1 MENKV
6 NLMTEGDL
14 LNKITCGN
22 NFAYIVNDNSAFLP
36 TEYKV
41 LQSQAEGSFI
51 KCMKLLYN
59 GKVQLYYL
67 TNGYKSLLSILSSL
81 DAENFIAIIANLF
94 ADIISVKNNGFLS
107 CQNIDLSPEHI
118 FVESSTYK
126 IRLVYLPIGKRL
138 FDDISAFENE
148 LRTSLI
154 NCIQNIPSLSSPKTI
169 QLAAD
174 LSNAMLTLE
183 EIYSKI
189 KGTTAVDKKR
199 TAEHISE
206 VSSNILNMK
215 LIAINA
221 PVPFEIVIT
230 KDEFTLGK
238 KQELVD
244 GVISFNRMI
253 SRSHCKITRQG
264 RQFAIT
270 DLNSANGTY
279 VNRVRLQP
287 EQPCTIKNGD
297 VVRLANSEFKVRIE

>member
-1 MENKV
+1 MSMLIEN
-6 NLMTEGDL
+6 GL
-14 LNKITCGN
+14 LNEITCGN
-22 NFAYIVNDNSAFLP
+22 NFAYIVNDNNAFLS

-67 TNGYKSLLSILSSL
+67 TNGYKSLMSMLPSL
-81 DAENFIAIIANLF
+81 DSENFITIVANLF
-94 ADIISVKNNGFLS
+94 ADIIAVKSNGFLS
-107 CQNIDLSPEHI
+107 CQNIDVSPEHI
-118 FVESSTYK
+118 YIEPSTYK
-126 IRLVYLPIGKRL
+126 ISLVYLPIGKRL
-138 FDDISAFENE
+138 FYDVSAFENE

-154 NCIQNIPSLSSPKTI
+154 KFVQSIPSLASPKTM

-174 LSNAMLTLE
+174 LSNGMLTLE
-183 EIYSKI
+183 GIYSKI
-189 KGTTAVDKKR
+189 KGTTVVEKKR
-199 TAEHISE
+199 SSGHIDE
-206 VSSNILNMK
+206 VVANNGSLK
-215 LIAINA
+215 LIATNA
-221 PVPFEIVIT
+221 PVPFEIAIT

-264 RQFAIT
+264 NQFAII
-270 DLNSANGTY
+270 DLSSANGTY

-287 EQPCTIKNGD
+287 EQPCPIKNGD
-297 VVRLANSEFKVRIE
+297 MVRLANSEFQVSIIG

>member
-1 MENKV
+1 MLIEN
-6 NLMTEGDL
+6 GL
-14 LNKITCGN
+14 LNEITCGN
-22 NFAYIVNDNSAFLP
+22 NFACIVNDKNAFLS

-67 TNGYKSLLSILSSL
+67 TNGYKSLMSMLPSL
-81 DAENFIAIIANLF
+81 DSENFITIVANLF
-94 ADIISVKNNGFLS
+94 ADIIAVKSNGFLS
-107 CQNIDLSPEHI
+107 CQNIDVSPEHI
-118 FVESSTYK
+118 YIEPSTYK
-126 IRLVYLPIGKRL
+126 ISLVYLPIGKRL
-138 FDDISAFENE
+138 FYDVSAFENE

-154 NCIQNIPSLSSPKTI
+154 KFVQSIPSLASPKTM

-174 LSNAMLTLE
+174 LSNGMLTLE
-183 EIYSKI
+183 GIYSKI
-189 KGTTAVDKKR
+189 KGTTVVEKKR
-199 TAEHISE
+199 SSGHIDE
-206 VSSNILNMK
+206 VVANNGSLK
-215 LIAINA
+215 LIATNA
-221 PVPFEIVIT
+221 PVPFEIAIT

-264 RQFAIT
+264 NQFAII
-270 DLNSANGTY
+270 DLSSANGTY

-287 EQPCTIKNGD
+287 EQPCPIKNGD
-297 VVRLANSEFKVRIE
+297 MVRLANSEFQVSIIG